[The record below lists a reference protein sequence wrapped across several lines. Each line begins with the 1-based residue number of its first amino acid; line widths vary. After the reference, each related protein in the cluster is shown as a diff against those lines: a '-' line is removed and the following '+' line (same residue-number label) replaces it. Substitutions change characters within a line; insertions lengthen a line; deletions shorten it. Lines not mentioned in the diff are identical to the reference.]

1 MKNSVFFFLVLKINQ
16 QLFSPFHKKL
26 NAQSGGWHLKTEK
39 LSVHSK
45 RFGKFIE
52 VYYMYIVI
60 SKSKGLSEILR
71 DIRTLTYQICRTVE
85 KNKSNNQISQMK
97 YVI

>member
-39 LSVHSK
+39 LSVHSQ

-52 VYYMYIVI
+52 VYYIVI

-71 DIRTLTYQICRTVE
+71 DIRTLTYQICRTEE
-85 KNKSNNQISQMK
+85 KDKPNNQISQMK